1 MRLDL
6 YLAKYYNIQSRNK
19 ANELIKNKK
28 VKVNNKIITKPSFKI
43 NDKNINL
50 EILEENVYV
59 SRSALK
65 LKYFLFELTDLV
77 LENKIA
83 LDIGS
88 SAGGFTQILLE
99 NKIKNITC
107 VDVGSNQLHNL
118 IKNDNRI
125 IIKENQDIRDF
136 KSDIKFDI
144 VVCDVSFISIHNIIK
159 SIDNLASKDIIILF
173 KPQYEVGKNIKRN
186 KNGVVQDK
194 KAIQIQRDKFI
205 NKTLDLKWNLR
216 HSSLSK
222 ISGKNGNIEELFYF
236 TKDI

>member
-107 VDVGSNQLHNL
+107 VDIGSNQLHNS
-118 IKNDNRI
+118 IKDDNRI

-136 KSDIKFDI
+136 KSDVKFDI

-159 SIDNLASKDIIILF
+159 SINNLALKDIIILF

-186 KNGVVQDK
+186 KTGVVQDK
-194 KAIQIQRDKFI
+194 KAIQIQRDRFI
-205 NKTLDLKWNLR
+205 NKALDLKWNLR
-216 HSSLSK
+216 YSSLSK

>member
-43 NDKNINL
+43 NNKNINL

-107 VDVGSNQLHNL
+107 VDIGSNQLHNS
-118 IKNDNRI
+118 IKDDNRI

-136 KSDIKFDI
+136 KSDVKFDI

-159 SIDNLASKDIIILF
+159 SINNLALKDIIILF

-186 KNGVVQDK
+186 KTGVVQDK
-194 KAIQIQRDKFI
+194 KAIQIQRDRFI
-205 NKTLDLKWNLR
+205 NKALDLKWNLR
-216 HSSLSK
+216 YSSLSK